1 MSILKHMKTQLFC
14 GLLAGAMVIGMAGC
28 ESYGQAAGLGA
39 GIGAASGAVI
49 GHQSGRALE
58 GAAIGAA
65 VGAAAGAVAHDIK
78 VRRQRTR
85 EETMAAYNYQPAQ
98 GEMLTFE
105 QTDIMPRTARPG
117 ELVETS
123 VQYALLGTG
132 GGTQV
137 TEQRVLMRGEQ
148 VLAELSTKNFTRD
161 DGTWVST
168 QPVRLSNNMS
178 PGNYTIRTRVTTAQS
193 AISGNANFYVQ

>member
-1 MSILKHMKTQLFC
+1 MNVFRQFKTQLFC
-14 GLLAGAMVIGMAGC
+14 VALATATMLGMAGC

-65 VGAAAGAVAHDIK
+65 IGAATGAIAHDIK
-78 VRRQRTR
+78 ARKQRNR
-85 EETMAAYNYQPAQ
+85 AETEAQYNYQPAQ

-105 QTDIMPRTARPG
+105 ETAVLPPTARPG
-117 ELVETS
+117 ELIETS
-123 VQYALLGTG
+123 IQYALLGTG
-132 GGTQV
+132 GGVQV
-137 TEQRVLMRGEQ
+137 TEQRMLMRGDQ
-148 VLAELSTKNFTRD
+148 VIAELSTKNFTRD

-168 QPVRLSNNMS
+168 QPVRLAGNMA
-178 PGNYTIRTRVTTAQS
+178 PGYYTIRTRVTTAQS
-193 AISGNANFYVQ
+193 AISGNANFTVQ